1 MSDTTTRKSPDS
13 TAQPVVNN
21 TRAALKGDRR
31 ARHTR
36 VRLNNNGYFAS
47 GMLVGGLI
55 VGFTMWFL
63 LMAEPAATATE
74 AIVPRDRAW
83 DFQDIVLATILAVIV
98 VSAVAF
104 MIIVGYLR
112 THSTDTVVDLND
124 GVERM
129 VGDGD
134 D

>member
-1 MSDTTTRKSPDS
+1 MSDTTRKR
-13 TAQPVVNN
+13 T
-21 TRAALKGDRR
+21 TI
-31 ARHTR
+31 
-36 VRLNNNGYFAS
+36 RLNNNGYFAA
-47 GMLVGGLI
+47 GTLVGGLI

-63 LMAEPAATATE
+63 LMAEPAAAATE

-112 THSTDTVVDLND
+112 SQA
-124 GVERM
+124 
-129 VGDGD
+129 GDSD

>member
-36 VRLNNNGYFAS
+36 IRLNNNGYFAS

-63 LMAEPAATATE
+63 LMAEPAAAAATTT
-74 AIVPRDRAW
+74 VTPTTGW
-83 DFQDIVLATILAVIV
+83 TFQGIVLATILAVIV
-98 VSAVAF
+98 ASAVAF

-129 VGDGD
+129 VGDSD

>member
-1 MSDTTTRKSPDS
+1 MSDTTRKR
-13 TAQPVVNN
+13 T
-21 TRAALKGDRR
+21 TI
-31 ARHTR
+31 
-36 VRLNNNGYFAS
+36 RLNNNGYFAS
-47 GMLVGGLI
+47 GMLVGCLI
-55 VGFTMWFL
+55 ISFVIWFL
-63 LMAEPAATATE
+63 LMTEPAAAATTT
-74 AIVPRDRAW
+74 VTPTTGW
-83 DFQDIVLATILAVIV
+83 TFQDIVLATILAVIV

-129 VGDGD
+129 VGDSD

>member
-1 MSDTTTRKSPDS
+1 MSDTTRKRTRL
-13 TAQPVVNN
+13 V
-21 TRAALKGDRR
+21 
-31 ARHTR
+31 
-36 VRLNNNGYFAS
+36 LNNNGYFAS

-63 LMAEPAATATE
+63 LMAEPAAAATE

-104 MIIVGYLR
+104 MIVAGYLR
-112 THSTDTVVDLND
+112 SQQ
-124 GVERM
+124 
-129 VGDGD
+129 GD
-134 D
+134 DDER

>member
-1 MSDTTTRKSPDS
+1 MSNTVTRRAPHSS
-13 TAQPVVNN
+13 AQPVELN
-21 TRAALKGDRR
+21 TRASLKG
-31 ARHTR
+31 ARKRSHTR
-36 VRLNNNGYFAS
+36 IRLNNNGYFAS

-63 LMAEPAATATE
+63 LMAEPAAAATATT
-74 AIVPRDRAW
+74 VTPTTGW
-83 DFQDIVLATILAVIV
+83 TFQDIVLATILAVIV

-129 VGDGD
+129 VGDSND
-134 D
+134 

>member
-1 MSDTTTRKSPDS
+1 MSDTTRKR
-13 TAQPVVNN
+13 T
-21 TRAALKGDRR
+21 TI
-31 ARHTR
+31 
-36 VRLNNNGYFAS
+36 RLNANGHFAS

-63 LMAEPAATATE
+63 LMAEPAAAATE

-104 MIIVGYLR
+104 MIIVWYLR
-112 THSTDTVVDLND
+112 SQA
-124 GVERM
+124 
-129 VGDGD
+129 GDSD

>member
-1 MSDTTTRKSPDS
+1 MSDTTSKRT
-13 TAQPVVNN
+13 TI
-21 TRAALKGDRR
+21 
-31 ARHTR
+31 
-36 VRLNNNGYFAS
+36 RLNNNGYFAS
-47 GMLVGGLI
+47 GMLVGCLI
-55 VGFTMWFL
+55 ISFVIWFL
-63 LMAEPAATATE
+63 LMTEPAAAATTT
-74 AIVPRDRAW
+74 VTPTTGW
-83 DFQDIVLATILAVIV
+83 TFQDIVLATILAVIV

-129 VGDGD
+129 VGDSD